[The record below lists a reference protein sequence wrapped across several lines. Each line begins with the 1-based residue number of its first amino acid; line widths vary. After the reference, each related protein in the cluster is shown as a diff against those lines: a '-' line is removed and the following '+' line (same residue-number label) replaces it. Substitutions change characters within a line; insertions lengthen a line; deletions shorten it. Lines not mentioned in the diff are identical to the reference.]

1 MSILKFA
8 GENKDFLK
16 GIINRKVKT
25 YDSSKNKINVAGMNL
40 DGVVS
45 ATLSSQ
51 TEMQQEIGVDV
62 QYNAMYESFSAMTLT
77 VNLLPETYCYQ
88 KLKELQWL
96 CEEHK
101 APFTLSVEENGAI
114 LESYSATIASFG
126 DINMSKDA
134 SDKIVTFNVTQK
146 YSVGTNIKTEYE
158 GEKEVDVILTGNETN

>member
-25 YDSSKNKINVAGMNL
+25 YDASKNRINVAGMYL
-40 DGVVS
+40 DGVTS
-45 ATLSSQ
+45 ATLSS
-51 TEMQQEIGVDV
+51 ESKMQQEIGVDV
-62 QYNAMYESFSAMTLT
+62 QYNAMYESFSALNLT

-88 KLKELQWL
+88 KLQELEFI
-96 CEEHK
+96 CRENK

-126 DINMSKDA
+126 EISMSKDA
-134 SDKIVTFNVTQK
+134 ADKSVVFNVTQK
-146 YSVGTNIKTEYE
+146 YAVGTKIKTEYE
-158 GEKEVDVILTGNETN
+158 GEKIVDVTLTGN